1 MAFFHSINDETNLP
15 YIFEDLTEGLEP
27 VRPLNPLK
35 NLLFEST
42 ENLPENW

>member
-27 VRPLNPLK
+27 VRPPK
-35 NLLFEST
+35 PPKKPTF
-42 ENLPENW
+42 